1 MVSDSN
7 TFGCRRNWI
16 AICLLLGLIFAA
28 YGNTPDAS
36 WHLDDYASVTND
48 PRLHLKDL
56 TVDSLWQATLSFI
69 RTPRDARPLS
79 RLTFAVN
86 WYFGRDNPSGY
97 HLVNISIH
105 ALTAVFL
112 FLTIVD
118 LLKSAHITGTL
129 NNYKYRIAVLSAL
142 LWSLNPIQT
151 QAVTYIVQRM
161 TALAAM
167 FYILGIF
174 LYIKARTSGI
184 LLKRAFLLLG
194 CIFCFIFAV
203 SSKENA
209 ATLPLALV
217 LVEFMFFRDL
227 SRTRT
232 RNCFFGTL
240 IAVGLAL
247 CGLGAWIF
255 FKGDLTGLLDYNFR
269 YFSPLERLLTEPRVV
284 LQYLSQIFYPVPT
297 RLSIEH
303 DIVVSRTL
311 FDPWTTLPAIILVL
325 FFIGFALLNVKKRP
339 LLSFAIL
346 FFFLTHLIESSIIGL
361 ELVFEHRNYLPSLFI
376 FAPVAAGIIRLLDS
390 YREKNKVVCRAVIAC
405 VILIIAGFG
414 TGTYIRNLAW
424 KTEKSLWEDAVT
436 KAPNSGRAW
445 HNLALSHY
453 VPTGQF
459 EKAMV
464 LFRKALTLEKNNTHQ
479 ESIIYSN
486 MAAVFYYRR
495 NYQEAARYWTRA
507 LNRQRNNPEVEY
519 LLCLALTKMGNYEAA
534 CKHLDRLSGEHPAK
548 TKVLN
553 LRGVLAVF
561 QGNYREALSY
571 FGICL
576 KLDRQTAAALVNAG
590 AACSLGGH
598 FQKGDWFFKTYLA
611 QHANDRLAL
620 LWLANN
626 AMMQGDL
633 LRSESYLNRLLRI
646 RPVKDLIS
654 WVGSL
659 ENQILYKDTLI
670 IPEVDSRIRARI
682 EKMRNSGISA
692 QNPQH

>member
-1 MVSDSN
+1 MYSDSN
-7 TFGCRRNWI
+7 ILGRRRNWT
-16 AICLLLGLIFAA
+16 AFCLLLGIIFSV
-28 YGNTPDAS
+28 YSNTLDAS
-36 WHLDDYASVTND
+36 WHLDDYASITND

-56 TVDSLWQATLSFI
+56 TADSLWQATLAFI

-86 WYFGRDNPSGY
+86 WHLDRDNPLGY

-118 LLKSAHITGTL
+118 LLKSANNTETL
-129 NNYKYRIAVLSAL
+129 SRYKYSIAILSAL

-161 TALAAM
+161 TALATM

-174 LYIKARTSGI
+174 LYIKARTSDI
-184 LLKRAFLLLG
+184 LLNRALLFLG
-194 CIFCFIFAV
+194 CFLSAAFAMT
-203 SSKENA
+203 SKENA

-217 LVEFMFFRDL
+217 LLEFMFFRDL
-227 SRTRT
+227 SCKKT
-232 RNCFFGTL
+232 RNYFIGTI
-240 IAVGLAL
+240 IALGLVIF
-247 CGLGAWIF
+247 GLGEWIF
-255 FKGDLTGLLDYNFR
+255 FKGDLKGLLSYNFR
-269 YFSPLERLLTEPRVV
+269 YFSPIQRLLTEPRVV
-284 LQYLSQIFYPVPT
+284 LHYLSQIFYPVPT

-325 FFIGFALLNVKKRP
+325 IFIGFALLNVRKRA

-346 FFFLTHLIESSIIGL
+346 FFFLNHLIESSIIGL

-376 FAPVAAGIIRLLDS
+376 FVPVASAIFYLLDI
-390 YREKNKVVCRAVIAC
+390 YREKNRLIYRAIAAFVI
-405 VILIIAGFG
+405 IIVAGFAV
-414 TGTYIRNLAW
+414 GTYIRNLAW

-459 EKAMV
+459 EKAMA
-464 LFRKALTLEKNNTHQ
+464 LFRKALTLEKNNIHQ

-486 MAAVFYYRR
+486 MAAVFYNLR
-495 NYQEAARYWTRA
+495 NYKEAARYWTQA
-507 LNRQRNNPEVEY
+507 LNSQRNNRQVEY
-519 LLCLALTKMGNYEAA
+519 QLCLALIKMGNYKAA
-534 CKHLDRLSGEHPAK
+534 LEHLNRLSVKYPEKA
-548 TKVLN
+548 KVLN

-571 FGICL
+571 FGLCI
-576 KLDRQTAAALVNAG
+576 KLDRQPAAALMNAG
-590 AACSLGGH
+590 AAYSLWGH
-598 FQKGDWFFKTYLA
+598 FSQGDWFFKTYLS
-611 QHANDRLAL
+611 QHANDRLGL
-620 LWLANN
+620 VWLAQN
-626 AMMQGDL
+626 ALMQGDL
-633 LRSESYLNRLLRI
+633 LQSESYLKQLLRI
-646 RPVKDLIS
+646 TPVTDLIP
-654 WVGSL
+654 WVRSL
-659 ENQILYKDTLI
+659 ENQILYKDAII
-670 IPEVDSRIRARI
+670 IPELDFRIRGRL
-682 EKMRNSGISA
+682 EKMLNSSASA
-692 QNPQH
+692 QNPQY